1 MIVEI
6 KCDEDLEELVDERIG
21 MLEEVGW
28 KATGLTLKRFSKV
41 LVLKFDKAN
50 REG

>member
-6 KCDEDLEELVDERIG
+6 KEDENLEELVNERIG

-28 KATGLTLKRFSKV
+28 KATGLILQRFSRV